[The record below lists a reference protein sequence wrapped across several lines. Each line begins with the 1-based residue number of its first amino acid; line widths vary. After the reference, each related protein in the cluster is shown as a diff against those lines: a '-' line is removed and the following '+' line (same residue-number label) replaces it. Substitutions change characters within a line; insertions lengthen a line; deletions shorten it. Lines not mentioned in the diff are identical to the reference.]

1 MRSLKENYQLT
12 YASMKRLVRKLT
24 GGWAPYLEGPAL
36 AEDLKAQMYSNAIPS
51 LGFFLMLALSGIIAM
66 FGLIADS
73 APAIIGAMII
83 APLMAPIV
91 SVAFGVACAD
101 KHLVVLSVMTIIA
114 GTLVVIGIAY
124 IGVEAVGL
132 RIAGSEI
139 LARTSPSILDL
150 GVALAA
156 GCAGA
161 FAQTRPSIANS
172 IAGVAIAVAIVPPLA
187 VTGIGLSLGRKATSD
202 TGISLVELGLHS
214 GGADIAS
221 GAFLLF
227 LTNFIGIVL
236 VATLVFVAQRYG
248 NWRKALIAVVVI
260 SVASFLLIPPLNQA
274 LHEIY
279 VKNRVVRLHIK
290 QSGWL
295 DNSDVHSSSIKIEKI
310 DVKYRDDVLHVI
322 ADIFAT
328 RNNLK
333 GAQQR
338 IDKFQT
344 ALSAE
349 IGEPIVVEV
358 DIIPID
364 LVQIRSTQPKI
375 DKQTD

>member
-24 GGWAPYLEGPAL
+24 GGWAPYLEGPAS